1 MEYRIRESGAILTQG
16 EVRKLYA
23 NTSFPAVWD
32 QAVCDE
38 IGIDPILES
47 PQPETTRFQSAS
59 RTGVVQDS
67 VGNWIH
73 SWTVN
78 DWGQVAIA
86 AATETHWGSI
96 RNQRNQ
102 LLADSDWT
110 QLADNPLTNVQQAE
124 WATYR
129 QALRDVTSQEDPFNI
144 TWPTKP

>member
-47 PQPETTRFQSAS
+47 PQPTTTRFQSAS
-59 RTGVVQDS
+59 RTGVVQDDL
-67 VGNWIH
+67 GNWVH
-73 SWTVN
+73 SWTVTN
-78 DWGQVAIA
+78 WDQVAID
-86 AATETHWGSI
+86 AATEARWTEI
-96 RNQRNQ
+96 RTQRNQ